1 MESFRKTLIA
11 EAAFNVKSLVT
22 VVDKIKIILERR
34 VSEKFYQY
42 GGEDGAQEFK
52 KTKTGAGV
60 GILFL
65 IGDRGKAVR
74 LNWEKKDAK
83 QAQITSVDYWESWNT
98 EFPWPTRTIH
108 GLQYFNIVHLV
119 NVIADFI
126 KAPAARELKVTID
139 EAAGTLDM
147 ASVARAAYHEYGNSE
162 VKVSD
167 LKDIARKLGRKVNQ
181 YQLSKLPRGK
191 RGTVNVTM
199 LLDTEVGENE
209 TVSDDPAQKK
219 IELAAE
225 KVPIDVL
232 FQDLGD
238 LVDLVLSN
246 TRPALLITG
255 GGGTGKTFT
264 VKARIKNAGMT
275 KADYKISK
283 GATSVFGLY
292 QEFFLARKGKLVV
305 FDDNDDVFKD
315 MTSQNLLKAALDSY
329 DEREISWSSKQT
341 IPIDQSL
348 PRATIDMIEDGI
360 EQNVRDGVDPE
371 TGHAA
376 RLPNTFEF
384 KGRVIF
390 ISNLPQG
397 KIPQPV
403 LSRSLTIDVT
413 LSPGEMMERM
423 QAVISVIA
431 KETGVSEE
439 EAKMVLNK
447 LKELA
452 DAKKISQ
459 PTMRTLPAAI
469 NIMKSGM
476 PRWEKLLKYA
486 A

>member
-1 MESFRKTLIA
+1 MELFRKTLIV

-22 VVDKIKIILERR
+22 VVDKIRIILERR
-34 VSEKFYQY
+34 VSDKFYQY
-42 GGEDGAQEFK
+42 GGEGGAQEFK
-52 KTKTGAGV
+52 KTKTGLGV

-74 LNWEKKDAK
+74 LNWEKKNAK
-83 QAQITSVDYWESWNT
+83 QTQITSVDYWESWNT

-108 GLQYFNIVHLV
+108 GLEYFNIVHLV
-119 NVIADFI
+119 DVIADFI
-126 KAPAARELKVTID
+126 KAPAARELKITVS
-139 EAAGTLDM
+139 EAAGTLDL
-147 ASVARAAYHEYGNSE
+147 ASVARAAYHEFGSSE
-162 VKVSD
+162 VKVSE

-199 LLDTEVGENE
+199 FLDTEVGEYE
-209 TVSDDPAQKK
+209 SVSDDPAVKK
-219 IELAAE
+219 IEAAAD
-225 KVPIDVL
+225 KVPVDVL
-232 FQDLGD
+232 FQDLSD
-238 LVDLVLSN
+238 LVDLVLKN
-246 TRPALLITG
+246 ARPALLVTG

-264 VKARIKNAGMT
+264 VKERIKKAGLS
-275 KADYKISK
+275 KNDYKISK

-292 QEFFLARKGKLVV
+292 TEFFMARKGKLIV

-329 DEREISWSSKQT
+329 EDREISWSSKST
-341 IPIDQSL
+341 VPIDQSL
-348 PRATIDMIEDGI
+348 PRASIVQIEDGI
-360 EQNVRDGVDPE
+360 EDALYAGGDEEGKLPRI
-371 TGHAA
+371 
-376 RLPNTFEF
+376 PNTFEF

-390 ISNLPQG
+390 ISNLSQD

-423 QAVISVIA
+423 AAVIPVIA
-431 KETGVSEE
+431 KETKVTEG
-439 EAKMVLNK
+439 EAGMVLDK
-447 LKELA
+447 LKALA
-452 DAKKISQ
+452 ADKKISQ
-459 PTMRTLPAAI
+459 PTLRTLPAAI

>member
-1 MESFRKTLIA
+1 MELFRKTLIV

-22 VVDKIKIILERR
+22 VVDKIRIILERR
-34 VSEKFYQY
+34 VSDKFYQY
-42 GGEDGAQEFK
+42 GGEGGAQEFK
-52 KTKTGAGV
+52 KTKTGLGV

-74 LNWEKKDAK
+74 LNWEKKNAK
-83 QAQITSVDYWESWNT
+83 QTQITSVDYWESWNT

-108 GLQYFNIVHLV
+108 GLEYFNIVHLV
-119 NVIADFI
+119 DVIADFI
-126 KAPAARELKVTID
+126 KAPAARELKITVS
-139 EAAGTLDM
+139 EAAGTLDL
-147 ASVARAAYHEYGNSE
+147 ASVARAAYHEFGSSE
-162 VKVSD
+162 VKVSE

-209 TVSDDPAQKK
+209 TVSDDPAVKK
-219 IELAAE
+219 IEAAAD
-225 KVPIDVL
+225 KVPVDVL
-232 FQDLGD
+232 FQDLSD
-238 LVDLVLSN
+238 LVDLVLKN
-246 TRPALLITG
+246 ARPALLVTG

-264 VKARIKNAGMT
+264 VKERIKKAGLS
-275 KADYKISK
+275 KNDYKISK

-292 QEFFLARKGKLVV
+292 TEFFMARKGKLIV

-329 DEREISWSSKQT
+329 EEREISWSSKST
-341 IPIDQSL
+341 VPIDQSL
-348 PRATIDMIEDGI
+348 PRASIVQIEDGI
-360 EQNVRDGVDPE
+360 EDALYAGGDEEGKLP
-371 TGHAA
+371 

-390 ISNLPQG
+390 ISNLPQD

-423 QAVISVIA
+423 AAVIPVIA
-431 KETGVSEE
+431 KETKVTEG
-439 EAKMVLNK
+439 EAGMVLDK
-447 LKELA
+447 LKAEEKRYMEVDFDKLPSP
-452 DAKKISQ
+452 KKK
-459 PTMRTLPAAI
+459 R
-469 NIMKSGM
+469 K
-476 PRWEKLLKYA
+476 RRK
-486 A
+486 

>member
-1 MESFRKTLIA
+1 MESFRKSLIT

-22 VVDKIKIILERR
+22 VVDKIRIILERR

-42 GGEDGAQEFK
+42 GGEGGAQEFK
-52 KTKTGAGV
+52 KTKTGDGV

-74 LNWEKKDAK
+74 LNWEKKNAK
-83 QAQITSVDYWESWNT
+83 QTQITSVDYWESWNT

-108 GLQYFNIVHLV
+108 GLEYFNIVHLV

-126 KAPAARELKVTID
+126 KAPAARELKITVS
-139 EAAGTLDM
+139 EAAGTLDL
-147 ASVARAAYHEYGNSE
+147 ASVARAAYHEFGSSE
-162 VKVSD
+162 VKVSE

-209 TVSDDPAQKK
+209 TVSDDPAVKK
-219 IELAAE
+219 IEAAAE
-225 KVPIDVL
+225 KVPVDVL
-232 FQDLGD
+232 FQDLSD
-238 LVDLVLSN
+238 LVDLVLKN
-246 TRPALLITG
+246 ARPALLVTG

-264 VKARIKNAGMT
+264 VKERIKKAGLS
-275 KADYKISK
+275 KNDYKISK

-292 QEFFLARKGKLVV
+292 TEFFMARKGKLIV

-329 DEREISWSSKQT
+329 EDREISWSSKST
-341 IPIDQSL
+341 VPIDQSL
-348 PRATIDMIEDGI
+348 PRASIVQIEDGI
-360 EQNVRDGVDPE
+360 EDALYAGGDEEGKLP
-371 TGHAA
+371 

-390 ISNLPQG
+390 ISNLSQD

-423 QAVISVIA
+423 AAVIPVIA
-431 KETGVSEE
+431 KETKVTEG
-439 EAKMVLNK
+439 EAGMVLDK
-447 LKELA
+447 LKALA
-452 DAKKISQ
+452 ADKKISQ
-459 PTMRTLPAAI
+459 PTLRTLPAAI

>member
-1 MESFRKTLIA
+1 METFRKSLIA

-22 VVDKIKIILERR
+22 VVDKIRIILERR
-34 VSEKFYQY
+34 VSDKFYQY
-42 GGEDGAQEFK
+42 GGEGGSQEFK
-52 KTKTGAGV
+52 KTKTGLGV

-74 LNWEKKDAK
+74 LNWEKKNAK
-83 QAQITSVDYWESWNT
+83 QTQITSVDYWESWNT

-119 NVIADFI
+119 DAIADFI
-126 KAPAARELKVTID
+126 KAPAARELKITVS
-139 EAAGTLDM
+139 EATGTLDL
-147 ASVARAAYHEYGNSE
+147 ASVARAAYHEFGSSE
-162 VKVSD
+162 VKVSE

-219 IELAAE
+219 IEAAAD
-225 KVPIDVL
+225 KVPVDVL
-232 FQDLGD
+232 FQDLSD
-238 LVDLVLSN
+238 LVDLVLKN
-246 TRPALLITG
+246 ARPALLVTG

-264 VKARIKNAGMT
+264 VKERIKKAGLS
-275 KADYKISK
+275 KNDYKISK

-292 QEFFLARKGKLVV
+292 TEFFMARKGKLIV
-305 FDDNDDVFKD
+305 FDDNDDIFKD

-329 DEREISWSSKQT
+329 EEREISWSSKST
-341 IPIDQSL
+341 VPIDQSL
-348 PRATIDMIEDGI
+348 PRASIEQIEDGI
-360 EQNVRDGVDPE
+360 EDALYAGGDEEGKLP
-371 TGHAA
+371 

-390 ISNLPQG
+390 VSNLPKD

-423 QAVISVIA
+423 EAVIPVIA
-431 KETGVSEE
+431 KETKVSEG
-439 EAKMVLNK
+439 EAGMVLNK

-452 DAKKISQ
+452 AAKKISQ
-459 PTMRTLPAAI
+459 PTLRTLPAAI

-476 PRWEKLLKYA
+476 PRWETLLKYA

>member
-1 MESFRKTLIA
+1 MELFRKTLIV

-22 VVDKIKIILERR
+22 VVDKIRIILERR
-34 VSEKFYQY
+34 VSDKFYQY
-42 GGEDGAQEFK
+42 GGEGGAQEFK
-52 KTKTGAGV
+52 KTKTGLGV

-74 LNWEKKDAK
+74 LNWEKKNAK
-83 QAQITSVDYWESWNT
+83 QTQITSVDYWESWNT

-108 GLQYFNIVHLV
+108 ALEYFNIVHLV
-119 NVIADFI
+119 DVI
-126 KAPAARELKVTID
+126 ELKITVS
-139 EAAGTLDM
+139 EAAGTLDL
-147 ASVARAAYHEYGNSE
+147 ASVARAAYHEFGSSE
-162 VKVSD
+162 VKVSE

-209 TVSDDPAQKK
+209 TVSDDPAVKK
-219 IELAAE
+219 IEAAAD
-225 KVPIDVL
+225 KVPVDVL
-232 FQDLGD
+232 FQDLSD
-238 LVDLVLSN
+238 LVDLVLKN
-246 TRPALLITG
+246 ARPALLVTG

-264 VKARIKNAGMT
+264 VKERIKKAGLS
-275 KADYKISK
+275 KNDYKISK

-292 QEFFLARKGKLVV
+292 TEFFMARKGKLIV

-329 DEREISWSSKQT
+329 EDREISWSSKST
-341 IPIDQSL
+341 VPIDQSL
-348 PRATIDMIEDGI
+348 PRASIVQIEDGI
-360 EQNVRDGVDPE
+360 EDALYAGGDEEGKLP
-371 TGHAA
+371 

-390 ISNLPQG
+390 ISNLPQD

-423 QAVISVIA
+423 AAVIPVIA
-431 KETGVSEE
+431 KETKVTEG
-439 EAKMVLNK
+439 EAGMVLDK
-447 LKELA
+447 LKALA
-452 DAKKISQ
+452 ADKKISQ
-459 PTMRTLPAAI
+459 PTLRTLPAAI

>member
-1 MESFRKTLIA
+1 MESFRKSLIT

-22 VVDKIKIILERR
+22 VVDKIRIILERR

-42 GGEDGAQEFK
+42 GGEGGAQEFK
-52 KTKTGAGV
+52 KTKTGDGV

-74 LNWEKKDAK
+74 LNWEKKNAK
-83 QAQITSVDYWESWNT
+83 QTQITSVDYWESWNT

-108 GLQYFNIVHLV
+108 GLEYFNIVHLV

-126 KAPAARELKVTID
+126 KAPAARELKITVS
-139 EAAGTLDM
+139 EAAGTLDL
-147 ASVARAAYHEYGNSE
+147 ASVARAAYHEFGSSE
-162 VKVSD
+162 VKVSE

-209 TVSDDPAQKK
+209 TVSDDPAVKK
-219 IELAAE
+219 IEAAAE
-225 KVPIDVL
+225 KVPVDEL
-232 FQDLGD
+232 FKDLAD
-238 LVDLVLSN
+238 LVDLVIN
-246 TRPALLITG
+246 NHRPALLVTG
-255 GGGTGKTFT
+255 GGGTGKSFT
-264 VKARIKNAGMT
+264 VKERIKKAGMS

-292 QEFFLARKGKLVV
+292 TEFFMARKGKLLV

-329 DEREISWSSKQT
+329 DEREISWSSKST
-341 IPIDQSL
+341 VPIDQSL
-348 PRATIDMIEDGI
+348 PRAAIMQIEDGI
-360 EQNVRDGVDPE
+360 EQNLVAGGDPE
-371 TGHAA
+371 TGKLP

-384 KGRVIF
+384 NGRVIF
-390 ISNLPQG
+390 ISNLAEN
-397 KIPQPV
+397 KVPQPV
-403 LSRSLTIDVT
+403 ISRSLTIDVS

-423 QAVISVIA
+423 EAVIPVIA
-431 KETGVSEE
+431 KETGVTEGQ
-439 EAKMVLNK
+439 ADIVLNK
-447 LKELA
+447 LKELS

-476 PRWEKLLKYA
+476 PRWETLLKYA